1 MVYLPEFG
9 QFLWQ
14 MYVNIPYIE
23 CLGMLVQ
30 SAGCIFRIMFNV
42 CFHALN
48 VLHVGTICFDHVLG
62 FVFVS
67 YFSCFF
73 VLFFCVDFH
82 LLNLTAF
89 LPCCDETFLACGN
102 HPKNTRSWQT
112 KGTWPNVLKRS
123 PF

>member
-30 SAGCIFRIMFNV
+30 YAGSIFRIMFNV

-62 FVFVS
+62 FE
-67 YFSCFF
+67 
-73 VLFFCVDFH
+73 LFH
-82 LLNLTAF
+82 
-89 LPCCDETFLACGN
+89 TFLASLFCF
-102 HPKNTRSWQT
+102 
-112 KGTWPNVLKRS
+112 LC
-123 PF
+123 